1 MRMTP
6 DLDAARRDLAE
17 LGGYLLVLTP
27 QNRSFLDKQGA
38 AIERRWRDKE
48 VFVVCDR
55 NGAAAAQG
63 SREQL
68 DAMDAIKMRDESKL
82 SHRDEEDKQGA

>member
-17 LGGYLLVLTP
+17 IGGYLLVLTP

-38 AIERRWRDKE
+38 AIERRWHGRD
-48 VFVVCDR
+48 VFIVCDR
-55 NGAAAAQG
+55 NGAVALG
-63 SREQL
+63 RSREQL
-68 DAMDAIKMRDESKL
+68 DAMDAIKMHDESKL
-82 SHRDEEDKQGA
+82 AQRDEEDKQGA